1 MYIQNRNTATTVNC
15 TQAAL
20 QICCGGW
27 LNSIEANMSSNMW
40 IGTVQFHMSCSAP
53 VVVPARAAKAAT
65 AANSAGSNA
74 CREKMMNNISP
85 SQHKQHAQCVVWLL
99 CRLHANSKCIPRHF
113 AGGFINHQRY
123 GGKNCCATDCS

>member
-1 MYIQNRNTATTVNC
+1 MYIQNRNTATTDNC

-27 LNSIEANMSSNMW
+27 LNSIEANMSSNMR

-74 CREKMMNNISP
+74 CREKNDE
-85 SQHKQHAQCVVWLL
+85 QHITKSTQAACTMCCLVVV
-99 CRLHANSKCIPRHF
+99 SF
-113 AGGFINHQRY
+113 A
-123 GGKNCCATDCS
+123 C